1 VIYLRINKFTPE
13 YPAQLLTELIEVE
26 RLEVEGKFTVIDDNQ
41 IRQRE
46 I

>member
-1 VIYLRINKFTPE
+1 LRIKKFTPE
-13 YPAQLLTELIEVE
+13 YPAQLLIELIGEE
-26 RLEVEGKFTVIDDNQ
+26 ELEVEGKFTVIDENQ